1 MGRDAQHDTVM
12 PMPRVPA
19 VTQNGLACVL
29 VHVGAH
35 TEDEMPSRGHAWTTH
50 YDGGPA
56 VRVRSR
62 RNGRFSFPPGAQG
75 VSCLL
80 SNWLARRAV
89 NAVRKAWGFES
100 LRTHFRVVAQR

>member
-1 MGRDAQHDTVM
+1 MGRNAQHDTVM

-29 VHVGAH
+29 VHVGEH

-56 VRVRSR
+56 VRFRSR
-62 RNGRFSFPPGAQG
+62 RNGGIFLFARAQG

-89 NAVRKAWGFES
+89 NAVRRAWEFES
-100 LRTHFRVVAQR
+100 LRTHFRVVAQW